1 MTSATNNDAIQ
12 ASNPTDTTS
21 NFKQLGLISPLLARL
36 TELGYQQPTPI
47 QSQAIPSVL
56 AGRDL
61 IAGANTGSGKT
72 ATFALPLLQQ
82 VSQKTV
88 NTGKYGDGNFVSA
101 LILVPTRELAKQVAD
116 SVRSYAVHFNGA
128 IKTVAVFGGV
138 STNTQMLSLRG
149 GCDILVA
156 TPGRLLD
163 LISNNAIKLDR
174 VKTLVLDEADRML
187 SLGFTEELAALMD
200 LMPKQKQ
207 TLLFSATFP
216 EQVQTLTAELLND
229 PIEVQVQSADAS
241 TLVQRV
247 FTVNKGEKTSVLA
260 HLIKQNQWRQ
270 VLIFVNA
277 KNNCEHLA
285 YKLSKREITA
295 EVFHGDKGQGARSRV
310 LEAFKTGEIEVLI
323 ATDIAARGL
332 DIEKLPVV
340 INFDLPRSPSDYMH
354 RIGRSGRAG
363 EVGLA
368 LSLVDYEDYHHFKII
383 EKKNKI
389 RIEREQIVGFEVDE
403 AAINELLAAEKP
415 MAKPEGT
422 GKKKAKKKLKNQSQ
436 VNTDIWSG
444 YSESDQD

>member
-1 MTSATNNDAIQ
+1 MTSATNNDVIPANI
-12 ASNPTDTTS
+12 PTDTITD
-21 NFKQLGLISPLLARL
+21 FKQLGLISPLLARL
-36 TELGYQQPTPI
+36 AELDYQQPTPI
-47 QSQAIPSVL
+47 QAQSIPSIL
-56 AGRDL
+56 EGRDL
-61 IAGANTGSGKT
+61 IGGANTGSGKT

-82 VSQKTV
+82 VSQKAI
-88 NTGKYGDGNFVSA
+88 NAGKQGEGNFVSA
-101 LILVPTRELAKQVAD
+101 LVLVPTRELAKQVAD

-156 TPGRLLD
+156 TPGRLID

-187 SLGFTEELAALMD
+187 SLGFTEELTALMA
-200 LMPKQKQ
+200 LMPTQKQ

-229 PIEVQVQSADAS
+229 PVEVQVQSADAS

-285 YKLSKREITA
+285 YKLSKRDVVA

-310 LEAFKTGEIEVLI
+310 LEAFKSGEIEVLI

-368 LSLVDYEDYHHFKII
+368 LSLIDYEDYHHFKII

-389 RIEREQIVGFEVDE
+389 RLEREQIVGFEVDE
-403 AAINELLAAEKP
+403 TAIDELLAAEKP

-422 GKKKAKKKLKNQSQ
+422 GKKKAKKKLKNTPQ

-444 YSESDQD
+444 YTESDE

>member
-1 MTSATNNDAIQ
+1 MS
-12 ASNPTDTTS
+12 SDTTATCFTAS
-21 NFKQLGLISPLLARL
+21 FDDLGLIPPLLARL
-36 TELGYQQPTPI
+36 TELQYQQPTPI
-47 QSQAIPSVL
+47 QAQAIPSVL

-82 VSQKTV
+82 LHLDQSSYSKNREGNYVS
-88 NTGKYGDGNFVSA
+88 G

-116 SVRSYAVHFNGA
+116 SIRSYAVHFNGK

-138 STNTQMLSLRG
+138 SVNTQMQALRG
-149 GCDILVA
+149 GTDILVA

-163 LISNNAIKLDR
+163 LISSNAIKLDR

-187 SLGFTEELAALMD
+187 SLGFTEELSALLALMPNESQ
-200 LMPKQKQ
+200 PKHSESKRMQI
-207 TLLFSATFP
+207 LLFSATFP
-216 EQVQTLTAELLND
+216 EQVKALTSELLND
-229 PIEVQVQSADAS
+229 PVEIQVQSADAS

-247 FTVNKGEKTSVLA
+247 FTVNKGEKTAVLA
-260 HLIKQNQWRQ
+260 NLIKKNEWRQ
-270 VLIFVNA
+270 ALVFVNS
-277 KNNCEHLA
+277 KNGCEHLA
-285 YKLSKREITA
+285 YKLSKHDITA

-310 LEAFKTGEIEVLI
+310 LQGFKGGEIEVLI

-368 LSLVDYEDYHHFKII
+368 LSLIDYEDYHHFKVI
-383 EKKNKI
+383 EKKHKI
-389 RIEREQIVGFEVDE
+389 WLEREQVVGFEVDE
-403 AAINELLAAEKP
+403 SLIDNALAKEKSVAP
-415 MAKPEGT
+415 PAGS
-422 GKKKAKKKLKNQSQ
+422 GKKKAKKKAQQKLSNRAP
-436 VNTDIWSG
+436 VNTDIWS
-444 YSESDQD
+444 E